1 MSEKAP
7 SEFVLDVV
15 GSVTSILVARR
26 AKALEEVLSKVTT
39 ARLSL
44 WGGSAFHCPPWQK
57 GCMNEKSILDLRDC
71 TNNITV
77 FELGHEHSEI
87 CELAGEIR

>member
-44 WGGSAFHCPPWQK
+44 GVARPF
-57 GCMNEKSILDLRDC
+57 
-71 TNNITV
+71 TV
-77 FELGHEHSEI
+77 LHGKRV
-87 CELAGEIR
+87 A